1 MGSEWRGYALCQY
14 RAWNVAG
21 GSRSSLEGTRGVPEG
36 YWGIS
41 TFCNVLLFTF
51 LLETQ
56 VQLWQNPRDCEPV
69 RILKGYIGLSPFCLA
84 RFRSW
89 TRGNSFQVFTLMMQI
104 LFLSSCTY
112 LMFLNSF
119 KLEFVE
125 YQIYL
130 PGTKSPK
137 TAWQSM
143 FKQVVILRFVL
154 FAENLSE
161 CERSTTTRR
170 QIDERWPLWSWGY
183 LELRW

>member
-1 MGSEWRGYALCQY
+1 MLYASTELGTSLVEAEALLREHEEFQ
-14 RAWNVAG
+14 RAIEVYQRFVMFW
-21 GSRSSLEGTRGVPEG
+21 
-36 YWGIS
+36 
-41 TFCNVLLFTF
+41 FLLFCWKRKCSSDKIRGIANPCESWKVISAF
-51 LLETQ
+51 RHFA
-56 VQLWQNPRDCEPV
+56 WQNLEVELEVTR
-69 RILKGYIGLSPFCLA
+69 FNFLA
-84 RFRSW
+84 
-89 TRGNSFQVFTLMMQI
+89 LMMQI

-125 YQIYL
+125 YQTYL